1 MKIPIL
7 QLGRLL
13 ITSVQ
18 EDLTDQAA
26 MDLQDA
32 LLHRAQTTDAD
43 GVVID
48 VSGMDVVD
56 SFLARV
62 LNDTAQ
68 MVTLLGARV
77 VICGIRPAVAVTLVE
92 MGRGL
97 IGVETALDLEQGVKM
112 LTVEHQ
118 AVSPPATGTGEG
130 S

>member
-32 LLHRAQTTDAD
+32 LLRRAQTTDAD

-68 MVTLLGARV
+68 MATLLGARV
-77 VICGIRPAVAVTLVE
+77 VICGIRPAVAATLVE

-112 LTVEHQ
+112 LTGGHH
-118 AVSPPATGTGEG
+118 VSPPATGTGEG